1 MWFPSVKW
9 RPDICVLVLTMTG
22 LSLMSLRS
30 LAHGLK
36 GSASEDLVKDV
47 SGSSDGGLKTFG
59 EQAHEKDKHRRGI
72 SEAASL
78 YDGEKQEAVEDTDEI
93 LSRTRRHSERDPY
106 VFNLFEV
113 LLSTMESKLRRV
125 ESFDVALQALAKRMN
140 AFEARLDGTLNATN
154 KMIHLMERKLST
166 PNCPPPLAE
175 RPGKVKSSPRSQR
188 HTHPPKTR
196 SPRRSSLAFG
206 KSIVYPVYFSSE
218 ASQHPASP
226 ARSFTSSKHNIHS
239 FPSNSFSLGMNQ
251 LGHTGHKSLGKT
263 PRINVPS
270 RIDLVAAHVSRIDSK
285 LSNLEHQLDGNTL
298 PGRNDEELLAAA
310 SESYRVN
317 VGMGARRQALGKTP
331 DLRGVEL
338 ALNQVHSSLEDMNQH
353 LVRHTRVAENQL
365 EDLSKQMGQLGGNL
379 VEVRKATILQGPV
392 AANSSAQRLDEPRSK
407 LDILVEKVSPLQEV
421 QKKMDEVWSV
431 LVGTKSSVDGLLPKS
446 EALLSTSQRQ
456 ERAILHIG
464 TDLSLKTDKIIQNLG
479 QMEQRLEA
487 FPSNTKPSEQAGA
500 PMNPS
505 KFQKRPLKIHD
516 TQSDL
521 PGIKNTPEGSPNT
534 TLYFKEATDRFKD
547 SSDGGLHGNGFA
559 EDINSTFPELS
570 NAQTLL
576 FQMLPNKL
584 KPVYITPSV
593 EDHTTEYSC
602 SDLMKRGE
610 TRTGNYYI
618 RLKGT
623 TYWYLR
629 VRCNMDVAGGGWTV
643 IQKRDDFGEPRE
655 NFDRDWADYKHGFG
669 DLNRE
674 FYIGNENIY
683 MLTNNQEHDLRVE
696 LEDFEG
702 NKRYAEYSTFKLHSE
717 LDLYKLEIGGYQGT
731 AGNSLDDPW
740 YGSNLSPFSTYDRDN
755 DRSSMNCARML
766 RGGWWWRS
774 CGRGLNGLYIS
785 RPNTDN
791 GRKGIVWFR
800 WRGWDYSLK
809 RALIMIRP
817 KTHSL
822 QKDSKITNL

>member
-22 LSLMSLRS
+22 LSLLSLRS

-47 SGSSDGGLKTFG
+47 SGSSDGGWKTSR
-59 EQAHEKDKHRRGI
+59 EQMYMEDRHRRGV
-72 SEAASL
+72 SE
-78 YDGEKQEAVEDTDEI
+78 GENLDEREDQEIVENVGEV
-93 LSRTRRHSERDPY
+93 LSRTRRHSDRDPY

-140 AFEARLDGTLNATN
+140 AFEARLDNTLTATN
-154 KMIHLMERKLST
+154 KMIGLVERKLST
-166 PNCPPPLAE
+166 PSCPPHRADSL
-175 RPGKVKSSPRSQR
+175 RNVKSSPRSQR

-196 SPRRSSLAFG
+196 PPRRSSLAFG
-206 KSIVYPVYFSSE
+206 KSIIYPVYFSSE
-218 ASQHPASP
+218 ASKHPVSA
-226 ARSFTSSKHNIHS
+226 ARSFTSSKHNLPS
-239 FPSNSFSLGMNQ
+239 FPSNSFNLGMNQ
-251 LGHTGHKSLGKT
+251 LGHTGIKSLGKS
-263 PRINVPS
+263 PRINIPS

-298 PGRNDEELLAAA
+298 PGGTEEELQAEA

-317 VGMGARRQALGKTP
+317 VGLGARRQALGKTP

-338 ALNQVHSSLEDMNQH
+338 VLNRVHSSLEDMNQR
-353 LVRHTRVAENQL
+353 LVRHTRVTENQL
-365 EDLSKQMGQLGGNL
+365 QDLSKHMGQLGGNL
-379 VEVRKATILQGPV
+379 VEVRQATILQGP
-392 AANSSAQRLDEPRSK
+392 ASSNSSAQRLDEPRSK
-407 LDILVEKVSPLQEV
+407 LDILVEKISPLQEV

-505 KFQKRPLKIHD
+505 KFQKRPLKLHD
-516 TQSDL
+516 LQSDL
-521 PGIKNTPEGSPNT
+521 PGVKNTPEGSHNT
-534 TLYFKEATDRFKD
+534 TMHFDE
-547 SSDGGLHGNGFA
+547 SSDVIKASPDGGLQTTGFA
-559 EDINSTFPELS
+559 DDINSTFPELS

-576 FQMLPNKL
+576 FQMLPNKQ

-593 EDHTTEYSC
+593 ENHTTEYSC

-674 FYIGNENIY
+674 FYIGNENIH

-717 LDLYKLEIGGYQGT
+717 LNLYKLEIGGYQGT

-785 RPNTDN
+785 RPNTEN

-822 QKDSKITNL
+822 